1 MRQRL
6 VITIDGP
13 SGAGKSTMA
22 KLLASALGYTYMDT
36 GATYRAVAYAYTR
49 EKNQPDLEPFLREL
63 VLRFVFGDETQVFL
77 DGEDISRKIRD
88 PEISLLASALSQD
101 LRVRKYLTKLQREM
115 GKDGG
120 IVLEGRDTGSV
131 VFPDADV
138 KFFLDADVNERA
150 GRRYREL
157 LARSP
162 AEDLERVKE
171 TRTTQNGT
179 SLHSPGRT
187 ALFTLTRPALT
198 SRVWCV
204 SSRNEWNRPC
214 DDRRDEDGS
223 DRFLFRREKGR
234 FKGVEGAGEEGE

>member
-22 KLLASALGYTYMDT
+22 KLLASALGYSYMDT
-36 GATYRAVAYAYTR
+36 GAMYRAVAYAYAR
-49 EKNQPDLEPFLREL
+49 EKGQPDLEPFLRDL
-63 VLRFVFGDETQVFL
+63 VLRFVFGNETQVFL

-101 LRVRKYLTKLQREM
+101 PRVRKYLMKLQREM

-138 KFFLDADVNERA
+138 KFFLDADVKERA
-150 GRRYREL
+150 RRRYLEL
-157 LARSP
+157 SP
-162 AEDLERVKE
+162 RNAGGDLERVREEMQKRDKDDSE
-171 TRTTQNGT
+171 RDIA
-179 SLHSPGRT
+179 P
-187 ALFTLTRPALT
+187 LTRPEGALYVDT
-198 SRVWCV
+198 TGL
-204 SSRNEWNRPC
+204 
-214 DDRRDEDGS
+214 D
-223 DRFLFRREKGR
+223 
-234 FKGVEGAGEEGE
+234 VEGVTHILKQRVEQVVR